1 MLVGLISL
9 LLANRVDAINGKCRV
24 LAIGG
29 GSDKGAY
36 EAGAIIGLIN
46 NLPAGENTWDVV
58 VGNGAGAINAMFVAQ
73 YGQGDEN
80 SAASALQDF
89 WSTFT
94 TAAFYKDWIGGL
106 LTGLLAKSGLYNTA
120 PMLSTIQKTNIS
132 TPKRF
137 LGVGSADLITGNYVF
152 FNSTRA
158 SVSTLNTGI
167 YASASEY
174 LFFPYVEYSNFK
186 LTTGSIK
193 YSIDLY
199 SGINACKN
207 MGYPENDIIVDT
219 VLGTGKNLEVV
230 DASNYKTIQVILR
243 YNEISSYHDSE
254 LIVKMAQA
262 NLDQINFR
270 TVIFPSQKLS
280 GSLAPYAYSSTALAT
295 QLALGK
301 ADAKAA
307 LSAKTSEE

>member
-24 LAIGG
+24 LALGG

-46 NLPAGENTWDVV
+46 NLPSGEDTWDVV
-58 VGNGAGAINAMFVAQ
+58 VGNGAGAINAMILAQ
-73 YGQGDEN
+73 YAQGNED
-80 SAASALQDF
+80 AAATALNNF
-89 WSTFT
+89 WSSFT
-94 TAAFYKDWIGGL
+94 PAAFYKDWIGGL

-120 PMLSTIQKTNIS
+120 PMLSTIKSINKAAPQ
-132 TPKRF
+132 RF
-137 LGVGSADLITGNYVF
+137 LGVGSADLVTGSYVF
-152 FNSTRA
+152 FNSTKA
-158 SVSTLNTGI
+158 SLTTLNTGI

-174 LFFPYVEYSNFK
+174 LFFPYVEYSSFK

-193 YSIDLY
+193 YSVDLY

-207 MGYPENDIIVDT
+207 MGYSESNIIVDV

-230 DASNYKTIQVILR
+230 DASNYKTIQTVIR

-254 LIVKMAQA
+254 LIIKMAEA
-262 NLDQINFR
+262 NLDQVLFR
-270 TVIFPSQKLS
+270 SVIYPSHKLP
-280 GSLAPYAYSSTALAT
+280 GSLAPYAYSSAELAA
-295 QLALGK
+295 QLALGI
-301 ADAKAA
+301 ADGKAA
-307 LSAKTSEE
+307 VSAKLAEE